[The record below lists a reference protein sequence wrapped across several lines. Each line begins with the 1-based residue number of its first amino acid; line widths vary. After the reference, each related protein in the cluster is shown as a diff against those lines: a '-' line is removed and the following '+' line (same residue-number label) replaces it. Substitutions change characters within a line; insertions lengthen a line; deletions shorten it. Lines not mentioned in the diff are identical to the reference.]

1 MHEGQEDRKPSRKRK
16 PSPRARALAVR
27 WIEPDRF
34 PLAVPRPFLHS
45 GIVVYCAG
53 ARRWHMVLAAV
64 AERPAIGTRF
74 DPLDAAYLDDPYPY
88 LAEAREAAPV
98 FCRPVR
104 GRSSSGSARR
114 ST

>member
-1 MHEGQEDRKPSRKRK
+1 M
-16 PSPRARALAVR
+16 
-27 WIEPDRF
+27 
-34 PLAVPRPFLHS
+34 
-45 GIVVYCAG
+45 
-53 ARRWHMVLAAV
+53 

-88 LAEAREAAPV
+88 LAEAREAVPV